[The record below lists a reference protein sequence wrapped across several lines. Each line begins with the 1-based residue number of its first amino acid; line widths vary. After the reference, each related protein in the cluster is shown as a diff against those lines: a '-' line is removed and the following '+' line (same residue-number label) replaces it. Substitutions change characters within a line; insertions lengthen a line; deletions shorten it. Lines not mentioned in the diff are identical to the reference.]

1 MTTIRSLRFV
11 ALLLALAL
19 PVFSLAQARQEIT
32 LADDVLAQYVGSY
45 QLAPNVVM
53 AMRLEDGQLTT
64 QLPGQQAFP
73 VFAESETRFFLK
85 VVDATLDFQKDS
97 NGKVTGVTL
106 TQNGRST
113 TAPKVSN
120 EPPAKVTHTEI
131 TLAEDV
137 LMRYVG
143 SYALAPNF
151 ILTITFENGQLMSQA
166 TGQAK
171 VAIFPE
177 TETRFFLKVVEATLD
192 FQVDAAGTVTGLVLN
207 QSGQSIPAPRQ

>member
-1 MTTIRSLRFV
+1 
-11 ALLLALAL
+11 
-19 PVFSLAQARQEIT
+19 
-32 LADDVLAQYVGSY
+32 
-45 QLAPNVVM
+45 M
-53 AMRLEDGQLTT
+53 AMRLDDGQLTT

-97 NGKVTGVTL
+97 SGKVTGVTL

-113 TAPKVSN
+113 TAPKISN

-207 QSGQSIPAPRQ
+207 QAGQTIPAPRQ